1 MNETL
6 LLVVVIIVLLAVVGW
21 LLYERRRTTALR
33 SKFGPEYERAVE
45 DVGDR
50 RAAEGEL
57 RKRQERVQALEIRP
71 LGGQDRQRYATE
83 WRQVQALFVDEPKTA
98 IDDADDLIGRLME
111 ARGYPVADFE
121 QRVADISVDHA
132 VVAQHYRTA
141 HAIAERRDEVD
152 TDTEALRQ
160 AMVHYRAL
168 FEDLLG
174 PTDGQTAEPVRP
186 PVTSDQPEVTSD
198 QPEVTSDQPEVT
210 SDQPEVTSDQPEV
223 TSDQPEVTSD
233 QPKATPDQPEATRRA
248 S

>member
-21 LLYERRRTTALR
+21 LLYERRRTTELR
-33 SKFGPEYERAVE
+33 STFGPEYERAVK

-57 RKRQERVQALEIRP
+57 RKRRERVQALEIRP

-83 WRQVQALFVDEPKTA
+83 WRQVQALFVDEPRAA

-132 VVAQHYRTA
+132 AVAQHYRAA

-186 PVTSDQPEVTSD
+186 PATSDQPEVTTD
-198 QPEVTSDQPEVT
+198 QPELTTDQPEGT
-210 SDQPEVTSDQPEV
+210 ADQAEATADQAEA
-223 TSDQPEVTSD
+223 TADQ
-233 QPKATPDQPEATRRA
+233 AEATRRA

>member
-6 LLVVVIIVLLAVVGW
+6 LLVVVVVVLLAVVGW
-21 LLYERRRTTALR
+21 LLYDRRRTTELR
-33 SKFGPEYERAVE
+33 STFGPEYERTVKDA
-45 DVGDR
+45 GDR

-71 LGGQDRQRYATE
+71 LGGEDRQRYATE
-83 WRQVQALFVDEPKTA
+83 WRQVQALFVDEPKAA
-98 IDDADDLIGRLME
+98 IDDADDVIGQVME

-121 QRVADISVDHA
+121 QRVADVSVDHSA
-132 VVAQHYRTA
+132 VVQHYRAA
-141 HAIAERRDEVD
+141 HAIAERRDEID

-174 PTDGQTAEPVRP
+174 PTDDQTAKPDP
-186 PVTSDQPEVTSD
+186 PAE
-198 QPEVTSDQPEVT
+198 
-210 SDQPEVTSDQPEV
+210 
-223 TSDQPEVTSD
+223 
-233 QPKATPDQPEATRRA
+233 TPDQPELTRRV

>member
-1 MNETL
+1 
-6 LLVVVIIVLLAVVGW
+6 VKDA
-21 LLYERRRTTALR
+21 
-33 SKFGPEYERAVE
+33 
-45 DVGDR
+45 GDR
-50 RAAEGEL
+50 RTAEGEL

-71 LGGQDRQRYATE
+71 LEGEDRERYATE
-83 WRQVQALFVDEPKTA
+83 WRQVQALFVDEPKAA
-98 IDDADDLIGRLME
+98 IDDADDLIGRVMK

-132 VVAQHYRTA
+132 AVVEHYRAA

-174 PTDGQTAEPVRP
+174 PTDDQTAEPARP
-186 PVTSDQPEVTSD
+186 A
-198 QPEVTSDQPEVT
+198 
-210 SDQPEVTSDQPEV
+210 
-223 TSDQPEVTSD
+223 
-233 QPKATPDQPEATRRA
+233 ATPDQPEVTRRA

>member
-6 LLVVVIIVLLAVVGW
+6 LLVVVIVVLLAVVGW
-21 LLYERRRTTALR
+21 LLYERRRTTELR
-33 SKFGPEYERAVE
+33 SRFGPEYERTVK
-45 DVGDR
+45 DTGDR
-50 RAAEGEL
+50 RAAESEL
-57 RKRQERVQALEIRP
+57 RQRKERVEALELRP

-83 WRQVQALFVDEPKTA
+83 WRQVQSLFVDEPKAA
-98 IDDADDLIGRLME
+98 IDDADDLIGRVMK

-132 VVAQHYRTA
+132 AVVEHYRAA

-152 TDTEALRQ
+152 TDTEALRH

-174 PTDGQTAEPVRP
+174 PTDDRP
-186 PVTSDQPEVTSD
+186 AKPARPA
-198 QPEVTSDQPEVT
+198 
-210 SDQPEVTSDQPEV
+210 
-223 TSDQPEVTSD
+223 
-233 QPKATPDQPEATRRA
+233 ATPDPDQRELTRRT

>member
-6 LLVVVIIVLLAVVGW
+6 LLVVVIVVLLAVVGW
-21 LLYERRRTTALR
+21 LLYERRRTTELR
-33 SKFGPEYERAVE
+33 STFGPEYERTVK

-57 RKRQERVQALEIRP
+57 RKRQERVQELEIRP

-83 WRQVQALFVDEPKTA
+83 WRQVQVLFVDEPKGA

-132 VVAQHYRTA
+132 VVAEHYRTA

-174 PTDGQTAEPVRP
+174 PPTDGQTAEPARP
-186 PVTSDQPEVTSD
+186 PATPDQSEVISDQPEVISD
-198 QPEVTSDQPEVT
+198 QPEVISDQPE
-210 SDQPEVTSDQPEV
+210 
-223 TSDQPEVTSD
+223 
-233 QPKATPDQPEATRRA
+233 ATPDQPEATRRA